1 VIHLINRET
10 GKPVSIKYHADP
22 FVFFHHI
29 NAYEEDGHVVFDL
42 ITYQDSNLYNMFYIH
57 NMKQDVAEF
66 IENNKDFSRP
76 TCQRFV
82 LPLNIDKVK

>member
-1 VIHLINRET
+1 MST
-10 GKPVSIKYHADP
+10 KYYADP
-22 FVFFHHI
+22 FVVFHHI

-42 ITYQDSNLYNMFYIH
+42 ITYQDSNLYNMFYLH

-66 IENNKDFSRP
+66 IETNKDFSRP

-82 LPLNIDKVK
+82 LPLNIDKVIYSKKDWIA

>member
-1 VIHLINRET
+1 MNRKT
-10 GKPVSIKYHADP
+10 GKVLSTKYYADA

-42 ITYQDSNLYNMFYIH
+42 ITYKDSNLYDMFYIK
-57 NMKQDVAEF
+57 NMQKDIDKF
-66 IENNKDFSRP
+66 IETNKDFSAP

-82 LPLNIDKVK
+82 LPINIDKVT